1 MADIEMKQIANHSRM
16 ERDAPR
22 SMEIV
27 GAGPLLSTIWK
38 LGDEHTGW
46 RYRFNLTRQT
56 PNKSVFTD
64 LFQPLD
70 LVNFIKLI
78 QVLATVIA
86 DDGCL
91 NQAERTTLKSIA
103 QQLDDLLKGAA
114 VEADEHAATTA

>member
-1 MADIEMKQIANHSRM
+1 
-16 ERDAPR
+16 
-22 SMEIV
+22 MEIV

-56 PNKSVFTD
+56 SDRGVFTD

-70 LVNFIKLI
+70 LVNFVKLI
-78 QVLATVIA
+78 QVLAAVIA

-91 NQAERTTLKSIA
+91 NQTERTTLKKLA
-103 QQLDDLLKGAA
+103 TQLDDLFKGAT
-114 VEADEHAATTA
+114 VETDEHAAPTQ